1 MNYDISIII
10 AHYLPES
17 LSKKNPLLKKSDVQ
31 HKFTKK
37 EIEEYIKCRDDIIY
51 FLETHVKIVH
61 VDEGLIPFD
70 LYPFQKDLIKTISDN
85 RNVIVKTGRQ
95 VGKSTTTLGWLLHY
109 VLFNESKT
117 VGILANKAST
127 ARELLSRI
135 QIAYQHLPK
144 YLQQGLKEWNK
155 GSLELENGSK
165 IIASSTSS
173 SAIRGFSF
181 SCILLDEFAHVQ
193 RHIAEEFIRSVYPT
207 ISSGK
212 ETKVI
217 IVSTPKGFNMFYKY
231 WNDAVNGTNDFKP
244 FKVHWSNVPNRDQ
257 GWRKKIESTIG
268 EDAFRQEYEA
278 EFLGSSNTL
287 ISYEKLQELSY
298 SDPSYSKSDVDVF
311 EDVNPT
317 HSYIITVDVA
327 RGQGI
332 DYSAFT
338 VFDITEIPYKV
349 VAKYRSN
356 LVAPLVFPN
365 IINIIG
371 KKYNDAYI
379 LIEVNDIGSQ
389 VSDVLHHDLEYE
401 NLFSTAWYGRHGQQL
416 SGFVGGKRDSQFGVR
431 TTKSMKKIGCSNL
444 KALIEDDKLLVPDY
458 DIISELTTFVS
469 SGDSFSAEEGANDD
483 LVITL
488 VLFAW
493 LIDQEYFKE
502 LSNQNIRDNLYKN
515 QLSQIEDLTTPFG
528 IINNGLNQQ
537 EYEVDTE
544 GNLWTNVE

>member
-1 MNYDISIII
+1 MSDQ
-10 AHYLPES
+10 YLGNS
-17 LSKKNPLLKKSDVQ
+17 LLKKADVQ
-31 HKFTKK
+31 HNFTK
-37 EIEEYIKCRDDIIY
+37 EDIEEFIACRDDIVY
-51 FLETHVKIVH
+51 FLEKYVKIVH
-61 VDEGLIPFD
+61 VDEGLIPFT
-70 LYPFQKDLIKTISDN
+70 LFPFQKDLINTLTDN

-117 VGILANKAST
+117 VGILANKAAT
-127 ARELLSRI
+127 ARELLNRI

-144 YLQQGLKEWNK
+144 FLQQGLKEWNK

-181 SCILLDEFAHVQ
+181 STILLDEFAHVQ
-193 RHIAEEFIRSVYPT
+193 RHIADEFIRSVYPT

-217 IVSTPKGFNMFYKY
+217 IVSTPNGFNMFHKY
-231 WNDAVNGTNDFKP
+231 WNDAENGTNDFIP
-244 FKVHWSNVPNRDQ
+244 FKVHWTAVPDRGQ
-257 GWRKKIESTIG
+257 EWKKKIESTIG
-268 EDAFRQEYEA
+268 ADAFRQEYEA

-287 ISYEKLQELSY
+287 VSYEKLQELSY
-298 SDPSYSKSDVDVF
+298 NNPIYTKSDVDVF
-311 EDVNPT
+311 EEVNPN
-317 HSYIITVDVA
+317 HSYVMTVDVA

-338 VFDITEIPYKV
+338 VFDITEIPYKI

-356 LVAPLVFPN
+356 TVAPLVFPN

-444 KALIEDDKLLVPDY
+444 KALIEDDKLLIPDY
-458 DIISELTTFVS
+458 DIISELATFVS
-469 SGDSFSAEEGANDD
+469 SADTFSAEEGANDD
-483 LVITL
+483 LVMTL

-493 LIDQEYFKE
+493 LVDQQYFKE
-502 LSNQNIRDNLYKN
+502 LSSQNIRDNLYKN
-515 QLSQIEDLTTPFG
+515 QLSELDDLTTPFG
-528 IINNGLNQQ
+528 IIDNGLNQQ
-537 EYEVDTE
+537 EYEVDSE
-544 GNLWTNVE
+544 GTVWTKVK

>member
-1 MNYDISIII
+1 MSDL
-10 AHYLPES
+10 YLG
-17 LSKKNPLLKKSDVQ
+17 NTLLKKAAVQ
-31 HKFTKK
+31 HNYTKK
-37 EIEEYIKCRDDIIY
+37 EIEEYIRCRDDIVY
-51 FLETHVKIVH
+51 FLENHAKIVH
-61 VDEGLIPFD
+61 VDEGLIPFS
-70 LYPFQKDLIKTISDN
+70 LYPFQKDLINTITDN

-109 VLFNESKT
+109 VLFNQSKT
-117 VGILANKAST
+117 VGILANKAAT

-144 YLQQGLKEWNK
+144 FLQQGLKEWNK

-193 RHIAEEFIRSVYPT
+193 RHIADEFIRSVYPT

-217 IVSTPKGFNMFYKY
+217 IVSTPNGFNMFYKY
-231 WNDAVNGTNDFKP
+231 WNDAENGKNDFTP
-244 FKVHWSNVPNRDQ
+244 FKVHWSNVPDRDQ
-257 GWRKKIESTIG
+257 NWKKKIESTIG
-268 EDAFRQEYEA
+268 TDAFRQEYEA

-298 SDPSYSKSDVDVF
+298 NDPLHRKSDVDIFKEV
-311 EDVNPT
+311 ESSHLYV
-317 HSYIITVDVA
+317 ITVDVA

-338 VFDITEIPYKV
+338 VFDITEMPYKI

-444 KALIEDDKLLVPDY
+444 KALIEDDKLLIPDY

-469 SGDSFSAEEGANDD
+469 SADSFSAEEGANDD
-483 LVITL
+483 LVMTL

-493 LIDQEYFKE
+493 LVDQQYFKE

-515 QLSQIEDLTTPFG
+515 QLNELDDLTTPFG
-528 IINNGLNQQ
+528 IIDNGLNQQ
-537 EYEVDTE
+537 EYEIDSE
-544 GNLWTNVE
+544 GTIWTNVE

>member
-1 MNYDISIII
+1 MSDQ
-10 AHYLPES
+10 YLGNS
-17 LSKKNPLLKKSDVQ
+17 LLKKADVQ
-31 HKFTKK
+31 HNFTKE
-37 EIEEYIKCRDDIIY
+37 EIEEYIKCRDDILY
-51 FLETHVKIVH
+51 FLETYAKIVH
-61 VDEGLIPFD
+61 VDEGLIPFK
-70 LYPFQKDLIKTISDN
+70 LYPFQRELIQTITNN

-109 VLFNESKT
+109 VLFNQSKT
-117 VGILANKAST
+117 VGILANKAAT

-144 YLQQGLKEWNK
+144 FLQQGLKEWNK

-181 SCILLDEFAHVQ
+181 STILLDEFAHVQ
-193 RHIAEEFIRSVYPT
+193 RHIADEFIRSVYPT

-217 IVSTPKGFNMFYKY
+217 IVSTPNGFNMFYKY
-231 WNDAVNGTNDFKP
+231 WNDAENGTNDFVP
-244 FKVHWSNVPNRDQ
+244 FKVHWTAVPDRDKK
-257 GWRKKIESTIG
+257 WKNKIESTIG
-268 EDAFRQEYEA
+268 SDAFRQEYEA

-287 ISYEKLQELSY
+287 VSYEKLQEFSY
-298 SDPSYSKSDVDVF
+298 NNPLYTKSDVDVF
-311 EDVNPT
+311 EEVIST

-327 RGQGI
+327 RGQGM

-338 VFDITEIPYKV
+338 VFDITEIPYKI

-356 LVAPLVFPN
+356 VVAPLVFPN

-444 KALIEDDKLLVPDY
+444 KALLEDDKLLIPDY

-469 SGDSFSAEEGANDD
+469 KADSFSAEEGANDD
-483 LVITL
+483 LVMTL

-493 LIDQEYFKE
+493 LVDQQYFKE
-502 LSNQNIRDNLYKN
+502 LSSQNIRDNLYKN
-515 QLSQIEDLTTPFG
+515 QLSELDDLTTPFG
-528 IINNGLNQQ
+528 IIDNGLNRE

-544 GNLWTNVE
+544 GTVWIKANK

>member
-1 MNYDISIII
+1 MSEQY
-10 AHYLPES
+10 YLG
-17 LSKKNPLLKKSDVQ
+17 NPLLKKSDVQ
-31 HKFTKK
+31 HNFTKK

-117 VGILANKAST
+117 VGILANKAAT

-144 YLQQGLKEWNK
+144 FLQQGLKEWNK

-231 WNDAVNGTNDFKP
+231 WNDAENGTNDFTP
-244 FKVHWSNVPNRDQ
+244 FKVHWTSVPGRDIE
-257 GWRKKIESTIG
+257 WKKKIESTIG
-268 EDAFRQEYEA
+268 ADAFRQEYEE

-298 SDPSYSKSDVDVF
+298 SDPVYRRSDVDVF
-311 EDVNPT
+311 EDINPS

-349 VAKYRSN
+349 VAKYRNN

-416 SGFVGGKRDSQFGVR
+416 SSFGGGSRRDSQFGVR

-444 KALIEDDKLLVPDY
+444 KALIEDDKLLIPDY

-483 LVITL
+483 LAITL

-493 LIDQEYFKE
+493 LVDQQYFKE

-528 IINNGLNQQ
+528 IINNGLNQK
-537 EYEVDTE
+537 EYEVDLE
-544 GNLWTNVE
+544 GNIWTNVE

>member
-1 MNYDISIII
+1 MSDKSDK
-10 AHYLPES
+10 YLGNS
-17 LSKKNPLLKKSDVQ
+17 LLKRADVQ
-31 HKFTKK
+31 HEYSKK
-37 EIEEYIKCRDDIIY
+37 EIQEYIKCRDDIIY
-51 FLETHVKIVH
+51 FLENHVKIVH
-61 VDEGLIPFD
+61 VDHGLIPFS
-70 LYPFQKDLIKTISDN
+70 LYPFQKDLINTISDN

-109 VLFNESKT
+109 VLFNQSKT

-144 YLQQGLKEWNK
+144 FLQQGLKEWNK

-173 SAIRGFSF
+173 TAIRGFSF

-193 RHIAEEFIRSVYPT
+193 RHIADEFIRSVYPT

-212 ETKVI
+212 DTKVI
-217 IVSTPKGFNMFYKY
+217 VVSTPNGFNMFYKY
-231 WNDAVNGTNDFKP
+231 WNDAENGTNDFVP
-244 FKVHWSNVPNRDQ
+244 FKVHWSNVPGRDKE
-257 GWRKKIESTIG
+257 WRKRIESTIG
-268 EDAFRQEYEA
+268 ADAFRQEYEA

-287 ISYEKLQELSY
+287 ISYDKLQELSY
-298 SDPSYSKSDVDVF
+298 SNPLYRKNDVDVF
-311 EDVNPT
+311 EEVNSK
-317 HSYIITVDVA
+317 HAYVMTVDVA
-327 RGQGI
+327 RGQGL

-338 VFDITEIPYKV
+338 VFDITEMPYKI

-371 KKYNDAYI
+371 KRYNDAYI
-379 LIEVNDIGSQ
+379 LIEINDIGSQ

-416 SGFVGGKRDSQFGVR
+416 SGFVGGKRDSQFGVK
-431 TTKSMKKIGCSNL
+431 TSKQVKKIGCSNL
-444 KALIEDDKLLVPDY
+444 KALVEDDKLFIPDY

-469 SGDSFSAEEGANDD
+469 GGDTFNAEDGAHDD
-483 LVITL
+483 LAMTL
-488 VLFAW
+488 VLFGW
-493 LIDQEYFKE
+493 LVDQQYFKE
-502 LSNQNIRDNLYKN
+502 LSNQNIRDNLYRN
-515 QLSQIEDLTTPFG
+515 QLSELEDLTTPFG
-528 IINNGLNQQ
+528 IINNGLNQS
-537 EYEVDTE
+537 EYEIDNE
-544 GNLWTNVE
+544 GTLWTNVE

>member
-1 MNYDISIII
+1 MSDL
-10 AHYLPES
+10 YLG
-17 LSKKNPLLKKSDVQ
+17 NTLLKKAAVQ
-31 HKFTKK
+31 HNYTKK
-37 EIEEYIKCRDDIIY
+37 EIEEYIRCRDDIVY
-51 FLETHVKIVH
+51 FLENHAKIVH
-61 VDEGLIPFD
+61 VDEGLIPFS
-70 LYPFQKDLIKTISDN
+70 LYPFQKDLINTITDN

-109 VLFNESKT
+109 VLFNQSKT
-117 VGILANKAST
+117 VGILANKAAT

-144 YLQQGLKEWNK
+144 FLQQGLKEWNK

-193 RHIAEEFIRSVYPT
+193 RHIADEFIRSVYPT

-217 IVSTPKGFNMFYKY
+217 IVSTPNGFNMFYKY
-231 WNDAVNGTNDFKP
+231 WNDAENGKNDFTP
-244 FKVHWSNVPNRDQ
+244 FKVHWSNVPDRDQ
-257 GWRKKIESTIG
+257 KWKKKIESTIG
-268 EDAFRQEYEA
+268 TDAFRQEYEA

-298 SDPSYSKSDVDVF
+298 NDPLHRKSDVDIFKEV
-311 EDVNPT
+311 ESSHLYV
-317 HSYIITVDVA
+317 ITVDVA

-338 VFDITEIPYKV
+338 VFDITEIPYKI

-371 KKYNDAYI
+371 KKYNNAYI

-444 KALIEDDKLLVPDY
+444 KALIEDDKLLIPDY

-469 SGDSFSAEEGANDD
+469 SADSFSAEEGANDD
-483 LVITL
+483 LVMTL

-493 LIDQEYFKE
+493 LVDQQYFKE

-515 QLSQIEDLTTPFG
+515 QLNELDDLTTPFG
-528 IINNGLNQQ
+528 IIDNGLNQQ
-537 EYEVDTE
+537 EYEIDSE
-544 GNLWTNVE
+544 GTIWTNVE

>member
-1 MNYDISIII
+1 MSDQ
-10 AHYLPES
+10 YLGNS
-17 LSKKNPLLKKSDVQ
+17 LLKRADVQ
-31 HKFTKK
+31 HNFTKE
-37 EIEEYIKCRDDIIY
+37 EIEEYIKCRDDILY
-51 FLETHVKIVH
+51 FLENHVKIVH
-61 VDEGLIPFD
+61 VDEGLIPFS
-70 LYPFQKDLIKTISDN
+70 LYPYQKKLITTISDN

-109 VLFNESKT
+109 VLFNQSKT
-117 VGILANKAST
+117 VGILANKAAT
-127 ARELLSRI
+127 ARELLGRI

-144 YLQQGLKEWNK
+144 FLQQGLKEWNK

-193 RHIAEEFIRSVYPT
+193 RHIADEFIRSVYPT

-217 IVSTPKGFNMFYKY
+217 IVSTPNGFNMFYKY
-231 WNDAVNGTNDFKP
+231 WNDAEEGTNDFTP
-244 FKVHWSNVPNRDQ
+244 FKVHWSSVPDRDKV
-257 GWRKKIESTIG
+257 WKDKIQSTIG

-287 ISYEKLQELSY
+287 VSYEKLQELSY
-298 SDPSYSKSDVDVF
+298 ISPIYRKNDVEVF
-311 EDVNPT
+311 EDEDKS
-317 HSYIITVDVA
+317 HSYVITVDVA
-327 RGQGI
+327 RGQGL

-338 VFDITEIPYKV
+338 VFDITNIPYKI
-349 VAKYRSN
+349 VAKYKSN
-356 LVAPLVFPN
+356 HVAPLVFPN

-371 KKYNDAYI
+371 KKYNNAYI

-431 TTKSMKKIGCSNL
+431 TTKSMKKVGCSNL
-444 KALIEDDKLLVPDY
+444 KALIEDDKLLIPDY
-458 DIISELTTFVS
+458 DMISELTTFVS
-469 SGDSFSAEEGANDD
+469 SADSFAAEEGANDD

-493 LIDQEYFKE
+493 MVDQQYFKD
-502 LSNQNIRDNLYKN
+502 LSNQNIRSNLYKN
-515 QLSQIEDLTTPFG
+515 QLTELEDMTTPFG
-528 IINNGLNQQ
+528 IISNGLDADDKEIDNM
-537 EYEVDTE
+537 
-544 GNLWTNVE
+544 GNVWVNAE

>member
-1 MNYDISIII
+1 MSDQ
-10 AHYLPES
+10 YLG
-17 LSKKNPLLKKSDVQ
+17 NMLLKRADVQ
-31 HKFTKK
+31 HNFTK
-37 EIEEYIKCRDDIIY
+37 EEVEEYVKCRDDIVY
-51 FLETHVKIVH
+51 FLENHVKIVH
-61 VDEGLIPFD
+61 VDEGLIRFS
-70 LYPFQKDLIKTISDN
+70 LYPFQKDLIKTISEN

-109 VLFNESKT
+109 VLFNQSKT
-117 VGILANKAST
+117 VGILANKAAT

-173 SAIRGFSF
+173 TAIRGFSF

-193 RHIAEEFIRSVYPT
+193 RHIADEFIRSVYPT
-207 ISSGK
+207 ISSGID
-212 ETKVI
+212 TKVI
-217 IVSTPKGFNMFYKY
+217 VVSTPNGFNMFYKY
-231 WNDAVNGTNDFKP
+231 WNDAVSGTNDFKP
-244 FKVHWSNVPNRDQ
+244 FKVHWSNVPGRNQ
-257 GWRKKIESTIG
+257 EWRKKIESTIG
-268 EDAFRQEYEA
+268 VDAFRQEYEA

-298 SDPSYSKSDVDVF
+298 SNPIHRKHDVDVF
-311 EDVNPT
+311 SDVISS
-317 HSYIITVDVA
+317 HSYVITVDVA
-327 RGQGI
+327 RGQGS

-338 VFDITEIPYKV
+338 VFDITELPYKA

-379 LIEVNDIGSQ
+379 LIEINDIGSQ
-389 VSDVLHHDLEYE
+389 VADVLHHDLEYE

-431 TTKSMKKIGCSNL
+431 TSKQVKKLGCSNL
-444 KALIEDDKLLVPDY
+444 KALIEDDKLFIPDY
-458 DIISELTTFVS
+458 DMISELTTFVS
-469 SGDSFSAEEGANDD
+469 TGDTFSAEDGAHDD
-483 LVITL
+483 LAMTL
-488 VLFAW
+488 VLFGW
-493 LIDQEYFKE
+493 LVDQQYFKE

-515 QLSQIEDLTTPFG
+515 QLSEIEDLTTPFG
-528 IINNGLNQQ
+528 IINNGLNHP
-537 EYEVDTE
+537 EYEVDSE
-544 GNLWTNVE
+544 GTLWKNVENK

>member
-1 MNYDISIII
+1 MSDL
-10 AHYLPES
+10 YLG
-17 LSKKNPLLKKSDVQ
+17 NTLLKKAAVQ
-31 HKFTKK
+31 HNYTKK
-37 EIEEYIKCRDDIIY
+37 EIEEYIRCRDDIIY
-51 FLETHVKIVH
+51 FLENHAKIVH
-61 VDEGLIPFD
+61 VDEGLIPFS
-70 LYPFQKDLIKTISDN
+70 LYPFQKDLINTITDN

-109 VLFNESKT
+109 VLFNQSKT
-117 VGILANKAST
+117 VGILANKAAT

-144 YLQQGLKEWNK
+144 FLQQGLKEWNK

-193 RHIAEEFIRSVYPT
+193 RHIADEFIRSVYPT

-217 IVSTPKGFNMFYKY
+217 IVSTPNGFNMFYKY
-231 WNDAVNGTNDFKP
+231 WNDAENGKNDFTP
-244 FKVHWSNVPNRDQ
+244 FKVHWSNVPDRDQ
-257 GWRKKIESTIG
+257 KWKKKIESTIG
-268 EDAFRQEYEA
+268 TDAFRQEYEA

-298 SDPSYSKSDVDVF
+298 NDPLHRKSDVDIFKEV
-311 EDVNPT
+311 ESSHLYV
-317 HSYIITVDVA
+317 ITVDVA

-338 VFDITEIPYKV
+338 VFDITEIPYKI

-444 KALIEDDKLLVPDY
+444 KALIEDDKLLIPDY

-469 SGDSFSAEEGANDD
+469 SADSFSAEEGANDD
-483 LVITL
+483 LVMTL

-493 LIDQEYFKE
+493 LVDQQYFKE

-515 QLSQIEDLTTPFG
+515 QLSELDDLTTPFG
-528 IINNGLNQQ
+528 IIDNGLNQQ
-537 EYEVDTE
+537 EYEIDSE
-544 GNLWTNVE
+544 GTIWTNVE

>member
-1 MNYDISIII
+1 MSDQ
-10 AHYLPES
+10 YLGNS
-17 LSKKNPLLKKSDVQ
+17 LLKRSDVQ
-31 HKFTKK
+31 HNFTKE
-37 EIEEYIKCRDDIIY
+37 EIEEYIKCRDDILY
-51 FLETHVKIVH
+51 FLENHVKIVH
-61 VDEGLIPFD
+61 VDEGLIPFS
-70 LYPFQKDLIKTISDN
+70 LYPFQKDLIQTISKN

-109 VLFNESKT
+109 VLFNQSKT
-117 VGILANKAST
+117 VGILANKAAT
-127 ARELLSRI
+127 ARELLGRI

-144 YLQQGLKEWNK
+144 FLQQGLKEWNK

-193 RHIAEEFIRSVYPT
+193 RHIADEFIRSVYPT

-217 IVSTPKGFNMFYKY
+217 IVSTPNGFNMFYKY
-231 WNDAVNGTNDFKP
+231 WNDAEEGSNDFTP
-244 FKVHWSNVPNRDQ
+244 FKVHWSSVPNRDKE
-257 GWRKKIESTIG
+257 WKDKIQSTIG

-287 ISYEKLQELSY
+287 VSYEKLQELSY
-298 SDPSYSKSDVDVF
+298 ISPIYRKHDVDVF
-311 EDVNPT
+311 EEEDKT
-317 HSYIITVDVA
+317 HSYVITVDVA
-327 RGQGI
+327 RGQGL

-338 VFDITEIPYKV
+338 VFDITNIPYKI
-349 VAKYRSN
+349 VAKYKN
-356 LVAPLVFPN
+356 NHVAPLVFPN

-371 KKYNDAYI
+371 KKYNNAYI

-444 KALIEDDKLLVPDY
+444 KALIEDDKLLIPDY

-469 SGDSFSAEEGANDD
+469 SADSFSAEEGANDD
-483 LVITL
+483 LIITL

-493 LIDQEYFKE
+493 MVDQQYFKD
-502 LSNQNIRDNLYKN
+502 LSNQNIRSNLYKN
-515 QLSQIEDLTTPFG
+515 QLNELEDMTTPFG
-528 IINNGLNQQ
+528 IISNGLKEDDREIDNM
-537 EYEVDTE
+537 
-544 GNLWTNVE
+544 GNVWVNVE

>member
-1 MNYDISIII
+1 MSDQ
-10 AHYLPES
+10 YLGNS
-17 LSKKNPLLKKSDVQ
+17 LLKKADVQ
-31 HKFTKK
+31 HNFTKE
-37 EIEEYIKCRDDIIY
+37 EIEEFIKCRDDIIY
-51 FLETHVKIVH
+51 FLETYAKIVH
-61 VDEGLIPFD
+61 VDEGLIPFK
-70 LYPFQKDLIKTISDN
+70 LYPFQRELINTITNN

-109 VLFNESKT
+109 VLFNQSKT
-117 VGILANKAST
+117 VGILANKAAT

-144 YLQQGLKEWNK
+144 FLQQGLKEWNK

-181 SCILLDEFAHVQ
+181 STILLDEFAHVQ
-193 RHIAEEFIRSVYPT
+193 RHIADEFIRSVYPT

-217 IVSTPKGFNMFYKY
+217 IVSTPNGFNMFYKY
-231 WNDAVNGTNDFKP
+231 WNDAENGTNDFVP
-244 FKVHWSNVPNRDQ
+244 FKVHWTAVPDRDKK
-257 GWRKKIESTIG
+257 WKNKIESTIG
-268 EDAFRQEYEA
+268 SDAFRQEYEA

-287 ISYEKLQELSY
+287 VSYEKLQEFSY
-298 SDPSYSKSDVDVF
+298 SNPLYTKSDVDVF
-311 EDVNPT
+311 EEVIST
-317 HSYIITVDVA
+317 HSYVITVDVA
-327 RGQGI
+327 RGQGM

-338 VFDITEIPYKV
+338 VFDITEIPYKI

-356 LVAPLVFPN
+356 VVAPLVFPN

-444 KALIEDDKLLVPDY
+444 KALLEDDKLLIPDY

-469 SGDSFSAEEGANDD
+469 KADSFSAEEGANDD
-483 LVITL
+483 LVMTL

-493 LIDQEYFKE
+493 LVDQQYFKE
-502 LSNQNIRDNLYKN
+502 LSSQNIRDNLYKN
-515 QLSQIEDLTTPFG
+515 QLSELDDLTTPFG
-528 IINNGLNQQ
+528 IIDNGLNRE

-544 GNLWTNVE
+544 GTVWIKANK

>member
-1 MNYDISIII
+1 MSEQY
-10 AHYLPES
+10 YLG
-17 LSKKNPLLKKSDVQ
+17 NPLLKKSDVQ
-31 HKFTKK
+31 HKFTKQ
-37 EIEEYIKCRDDIIY
+37 EIEEYIKCRDDIVY
-51 FLETHVKIVH
+51 FLESHVKIVH

-117 VGILANKAST
+117 VGILANKAAT

-193 RHIAEEFIRSVYPT
+193 RHIADEFIRSVYPT

-231 WNDAVNGTNDFKP
+231 WNDAENGTNDFTP
-244 FKVHWSNVPNRDQ
+244 FKVHWSSVPGRDI
-257 GWRKKIESTIG
+257 GWKKKIESTIG
-268 EDAFRQEYEA
+268 ADAFRQEYEA

-311 EDVNPT
+311 EDVNST
-317 HSYIITVDVA
+317 HAYIITVDVA

-338 VFDITEIPYKV
+338 VFDITGIPYKV

-416 SGFVGGKRDSQFGVR
+416 SSFGGGSRRDSQFGVR

-444 KALIEDDKLLVPDY
+444 KALIEDDKLLIPDY

-483 LVITL
+483 LAITL

-493 LIDQEYFKE
+493 LIDQQYFKE

>member
-1 MNYDISIII
+1 MSEQY
-10 AHYLPES
+10 YLG
-17 LSKKNPLLKKSDVQ
+17 NPLLKKSDVQ
-31 HKFTKK
+31 HKFTKQ

-51 FLETHVKIVH
+51 FLENHVKIVH

-70 LYPFQKDLIKTISDN
+70 LYPFQKDLIKTISNN
-85 RNVIVKTGRQ
+85 RNTIVKTGRQ

-117 VGILANKAST
+117 VGILANKAAT

-193 RHIAEEFIRSVYPT
+193 RHIADEFIRSVYPT

-212 ETKVI
+212 ETKII

-231 WNDAVNGTNDFKP
+231 WNDAENGTNDFTP
-244 FKVHWSNVPNRDQ
+244 FKVHWTSVPGRDIE
-257 GWRKKIESTIG
+257 WKKKIESTIG
-268 EDAFRQEYEA
+268 VDAFRQEYEA

-317 HSYIITVDVA
+317 HAYIITVDVA

-338 VFDITEIPYKV
+338 VFDITDIPYKV

-416 SGFVGGKRDSQFGVR
+416 SSFGGGSRRDSQFGVR

-444 KALIEDDKLLVPDY
+444 KALIEDDKLLIPDY

-493 LIDQEYFKE
+493 LIAQQYFKE

-544 GNLWTNVE
+544 GTLWTNVE

>member
-1 MNYDISIII
+1 MSDQ
-10 AHYLPES
+10 YLGNS
-17 LSKKNPLLKKSDVQ
+17 LLKRSDVQ
-31 HKFTKK
+31 HNFTKE
-37 EIEEYIKCRDDIIY
+37 EIEEYIKCRDDILY
-51 FLETHVKIVH
+51 FLENHVKIVH
-61 VDEGLIPFD
+61 VDEGLIPFS
-70 LYPFQKDLIKTISDN
+70 LYPFQKDLIQTISKN

-109 VLFNESKT
+109 ILFNQSKT
-117 VGILANKAST
+117 VGILANKAAT
-127 ARELLSRI
+127 ARELLGRI

-144 YLQQGLKEWNK
+144 FLQQGLKEWNK

-193 RHIAEEFIRSVYPT
+193 RHIADEFIRSVYPT

-217 IVSTPKGFNMFYKY
+217 IVSTPNGFNMFYKY
-231 WNDAVNGTNDFKP
+231 WNDAEEGSNDFTP
-244 FKVHWSNVPNRDQ
+244 FKVHWSSVPNRDKE
-257 GWRKKIESTIG
+257 WKDKIQSTIG

-287 ISYEKLQELSY
+287 VSYEKLQELSY
-298 SDPSYSKSDVDVF
+298 ISPIYRKHDVDVF
-311 EDVNPT
+311 EEEDKT
-317 HSYIITVDVA
+317 HSYVITVDVA
-327 RGQGI
+327 RGQGL

-338 VFDITEIPYKV
+338 VFDITNIPYKI
-349 VAKYRSN
+349 VAKYKN
-356 LVAPLVFPN
+356 NHVAPLVFPN

-371 KKYNDAYI
+371 KKYNNAYI

-444 KALIEDDKLLVPDY
+444 KAIIEDDKLLIPDY

-469 SGDSFSAEEGANDD
+469 SADSFSAEEGANDD
-483 LVITL
+483 LVMTL

-493 LIDQEYFKE
+493 LVDQQYFKE

-515 QLSQIEDLTTPFG
+515 QLNELDDLTTPFG
-528 IINNGLNQQ
+528 IIDNGLNQQ
-537 EYEVDTE
+537 EYEIDSE
-544 GNLWTNVE
+544 GTIWTNVE

>member
-1 MNYDISIII
+1 MSDL
-10 AHYLPES
+10 YLG
-17 LSKKNPLLKKSDVQ
+17 NTLLKKAAVQ
-31 HKFTKK
+31 HNYTKK
-37 EIEEYIKCRDDIIY
+37 EIEEYIRCRDDIIY
-51 FLETHVKIVH
+51 FLENHAKIVH
-61 VDEGLIPFD
+61 VDEGLIPFS
-70 LYPFQKDLIKTISDN
+70 LYPFQKDLINTITDN

-109 VLFNESKT
+109 VLFNQSKT
-117 VGILANKAST
+117 VGILANKAAT

-144 YLQQGLKEWNK
+144 FLQQGLKEWNK

-193 RHIAEEFIRSVYPT
+193 RHIADEFIRSVYPT

-217 IVSTPKGFNMFYKY
+217 IVSTPNGFNMFYKY
-231 WNDAVNGTNDFKP
+231 WNDAENGKNDFTP
-244 FKVHWSNVPNRDQ
+244 FKVHWSNVPDRDQ
-257 GWRKKIESTIG
+257 KWKKKIESTIG
-268 EDAFRQEYEA
+268 TDAFRQEYEA

-298 SDPSYSKSDVDVF
+298 NDPLHRKSDVDIFKEV
-311 EDVNPT
+311 ESSHLYV
-317 HSYIITVDVA
+317 ITVDVA

-338 VFDITEIPYKV
+338 VFDITEIPYKI

-444 KALIEDDKLLVPDY
+444 KALIEDDKLLIPDY

-469 SGDSFSAEEGANDD
+469 SADSFSAEEGANDD
-483 LVITL
+483 LVMTL

-493 LIDQEYFKE
+493 LVDQQYFKE

-515 QLSQIEDLTTPFG
+515 QLNELDDLTTPFG
-528 IINNGLNQQ
+528 IIDNGLNQQ
-537 EYEVDTE
+537 EYEIDSE
-544 GNLWTNVE
+544 GTIWTNVE

>member
-1 MNYDISIII
+1 MSDQ
-10 AHYLPES
+10 YLGNS
-17 LSKKNPLLKKSDVQ
+17 LLKRADVQ
-31 HKFTKK
+31 HNFTKE
-37 EIEEYIKCRDDIIY
+37 EIEEYIKCRDDILY
-51 FLETHVKIVH
+51 FLENHVKIVH
-61 VDEGLIPFD
+61 VDEGLIPFS
-70 LYPFQKDLIKTISDN
+70 LYPYQKKLITTISDN

-109 VLFNESKT
+109 VLFNQSKT
-117 VGILANKAST
+117 VGILANKAAT
-127 ARELLSRI
+127 ARELLGRI

-144 YLQQGLKEWNK
+144 FLQQGLKEWNK

-193 RHIAEEFIRSVYPT
+193 RHIADEFIRSVYPT
-207 ISSGK
+207 ISSCK
-212 ETKVI
+212 DTKVI
-217 IVSTPKGFNMFYKY
+217 IVSTPNGFNMFYKY
-231 WNDAVNGTNDFKP
+231 WNDAEEGTNDFTP
-244 FKVHWSNVPNRDQ
+244 FKVHWSSVPDRDKV
-257 GWRKKIESTIG
+257 WKDKIQSTIG

-287 ISYEKLQELSY
+287 VSYEKLQELSY
-298 SDPSYSKSDVDVF
+298 ISPIYRKNDVDVF
-311 EDVNPT
+311 EDEDKS
-317 HSYIITVDVA
+317 HSYVITVDVA
-327 RGQGI
+327 RGQGL

-338 VFDITEIPYKV
+338 VFDITNIPYKI
-349 VAKYRSN
+349 VAKYKSN
-356 LVAPLVFPN
+356 HVAPLVFPN

-371 KKYNDAYI
+371 KKYNNAYI

-431 TTKSMKKIGCSNL
+431 TTKSMKKVGCSNL
-444 KALIEDDKLLVPDY
+444 KALIEDDKLLIPDY
-458 DIISELTTFVS
+458 DMISELTTFVS
-469 SGDSFSAEEGANDD
+469 SADSFAAEEGANDD

-493 LIDQEYFKE
+493 MVDQQYFKD
-502 LSNQNIRDNLYKN
+502 LSNQNIRSNLYKN
-515 QLSQIEDLTTPFG
+515 QLTELEDMTTPFG
-528 IINNGLNQQ
+528 IISNGLDADDKEIDNM
-537 EYEVDTE
+537 
-544 GNLWTNVE
+544 GNVWVNAE

>member
-1 MNYDISIII
+1 MSDQ
-10 AHYLPES
+10 YLG
-17 LSKKNPLLKKSDVQ
+17 NMLLKRADVQ
-31 HKFTKK
+31 HNFTK
-37 EIEEYIKCRDDIIY
+37 EEVEEYIKCRDDIVY
-51 FLETHVKIVH
+51 FLENHMKIVH
-61 VDEGLIPFD
+61 VDEGLIPFS
-70 LYPFQKDLIKTISDN
+70 LYPFQKDLIKTISEN

-109 VLFNESKT
+109 VLFNQSKT
-117 VGILANKAST
+117 VGILANKAAT

-144 YLQQGLKEWNK
+144 FLQQGLKEWNK

-193 RHIAEEFIRSVYPT
+193 RHIADEFIRSVYPT

-212 ETKVI
+212 DTKVI
-217 IVSTPKGFNMFYKY
+217 VVSTPNGFNMFYKY
-231 WNDAVNGTNDFKP
+231 WNDAVSGTNDFIP
-244 FKVHWSNVPNRDQ
+244 FKVHWSNVPGRNQ
-257 GWRKKIESTIG
+257 EWRKKIESTIG
-268 EDAFRQEYEA
+268 VDAFRQEYEA

-298 SDPSYSKSDVDVF
+298 SNPLHRKHDVDVF
-311 EDVNPT
+311 SDVIST
-317 HSYIITVDVA
+317 HSYVITVDVA
-327 RGQGI
+327 RGQGS

-338 VFDITEIPYKV
+338 VFDITELPYKA

-379 LIEVNDIGSQ
+379 LIEINDIGSQ
-389 VSDVLHHDLEYE
+389 VADVLHHDLEYE

-431 TTKSMKKIGCSNL
+431 TSKQVKKLGCSNL
-444 KALIEDDKLLVPDY
+444 KALIEDDKLLIPDY
-458 DIISELTTFVS
+458 DMISELTTFVS
-469 SGDSFSAEEGANDD
+469 TGDTFSAEDGAHDD
-483 LVITL
+483 LAMTL
-488 VLFAW
+488 VLFGW
-493 LIDQEYFKE
+493 LVDQQYFKE

-515 QLSQIEDLTTPFG
+515 QLSEIEDLTTPFG
-528 IINNGLNQQ
+528 IINNGLNHP
-537 EYEVDTE
+537 EYEVDSE
-544 GNLWTNVE
+544 GTLWTNVEKR

>member
-1 MNYDISIII
+1 MSEQ
-10 AHYLPES
+10 YLG
-17 LSKKNPLLKKSDVQ
+17 NPLLKRSDVQ

-37 EIEEYIKCRDDIIY
+37 EIEEYIKCRDDSIY

-61 VDEGLIPFD
+61 VDKGLIPFS
-70 LYPFQKDLIKTISDN
+70 LYPFQKKLIQTINEN

-109 VLFNESKT
+109 VLFNQSKT
-117 VGILANKAST
+117 VGILANKAAT

-144 YLQQGLKEWNK
+144 FLQQGLKEWNK

-165 IIASSTSS
+165 ILASSTSS
-173 SAIRGFSF
+173 TAIRGFSF

-193 RHIAEEFIRSVYPT
+193 RHIADEFIRSVYPT

-231 WNDAVNGTNDFKP
+231 WNDAENGVNEFVP
-244 FKVHWSNVPNRDQ
+244 FKVHWSAVPDRDQ
-257 GWRKKIESTIG
+257 EWKKKIESTIG

-298 SDPSYSKSDVDVF
+298 SNPAYRKHDVDIF
-311 EDVNPT
+311 EDVNT
-317 HSYIITVDVA
+317 SHSYIITVDVA

-332 DYSAFT
+332 DFSAFT
-338 VFDITEIPYKV
+338 VFDITEIPYKI
-349 VAKYRSN
+349 VAKYKNN
-356 LVAPLVFPN
+356 LIAPLVFPN

-371 KKYNDAYI
+371 KKYNNAYI

-416 SGFVGGKRDSQFGVR
+416 SSFGGGSRRDSQFGVR

>member
-1 MNYDISIII
+1 MSDKSDK
-10 AHYLPES
+10 YLGNS
-17 LSKKNPLLKKSDVQ
+17 LLKRADVQ
-31 HKFTKK
+31 HEYSKK
-37 EIEEYIKCRDDIIY
+37 EIQEYIKCRDDIIY
-51 FLETHVKIVH
+51 FLENHVKIVH
-61 VDEGLIPFD
+61 VDHGLIPFA
-70 LYPFQKDLIKTISDN
+70 LYPFQKELINTISEN

-109 VLFNESKT
+109 VLFNQSKT

-144 YLQQGLKEWNK
+144 FLQQGLKEWNK

-173 SAIRGFSF
+173 TAIRGFSF

-193 RHIAEEFIRSVYPT
+193 RHIADEFIRSVYPT

-212 ETKVI
+212 DTKVI
-217 IVSTPKGFNMFYKY
+217 VVSTPNGFNMFYKY
-231 WNDAVNGTNDFKP
+231 WNDAENGTNDFVP
-244 FKVHWSNVPNRDQ
+244 FKVHWSNVPGRDKE
-257 GWRKKIESTIG
+257 WRKRIESTIG
-268 EDAFRQEYEA
+268 ADAFRQEYEA

-287 ISYEKLQELSY
+287 ISYDKLQELSY
-298 SDPSYSKSDVDVF
+298 SNPLYRKNDVDVF
-311 EDVNPT
+311 EEVNSK
-317 HSYIITVDVA
+317 HAYVMTVDVA
-327 RGQGI
+327 RGQGL

-338 VFDITEIPYKV
+338 VFDITEIPYKI

-371 KKYNDAYI
+371 KRYNDAYI
-379 LIEVNDIGSQ
+379 LIEINDIGSQ

-416 SGFVGGKRDSQFGVR
+416 SGFVGGKRDSQFGVK
-431 TTKSMKKIGCSNL
+431 TSKQVKKIGCSNL
-444 KALIEDDKLLVPDY
+444 KALIEDDKLFIPDY

-469 SGDSFSAEEGANDD
+469 GGDTFNAEDGAHDD
-483 LVITL
+483 LAMTL
-488 VLFAW
+488 VLFGW
-493 LIDQEYFKE
+493 LVDQQYFKE
-502 LSNQNIRDNLYKN
+502 LSNQNIRDNLYRN
-515 QLSQIEDLTTPFG
+515 QLSELEDLTTPFG
-528 IINNGLNQQ
+528 IINNGLNQS
-537 EYEVDTE
+537 EYEIDNE
-544 GNLWTNVE
+544 GTLWTNVE

>member
-1 MNYDISIII
+1 MSDQ
-10 AHYLPES
+10 YLG
-17 LSKKNPLLKKSDVQ
+17 NMLLKRADVQ
-31 HKFTKK
+31 HNFTK
-37 EIEEYIKCRDDIIY
+37 EEVEEYIKCRDDIVY
-51 FLETHVKIVH
+51 FLENHVKIVH
-61 VDEGLIPFD
+61 VDKGLIPFD
-70 LYPFQKDLIKTISDN
+70 LYPFQKDLIKTISEN

-109 VLFNESKT
+109 VLFNQSKT
-117 VGILANKAST
+117 VGILANKAAT

-193 RHIAEEFIRSVYPT
+193 RHIADEFIRSVYPT

-217 IVSTPKGFNMFYKY
+217 IVSTPNGFNMFYKY
-231 WNDAVNGTNDFKP
+231 WNDAVSGTNDFKP
-244 FKVHWSNVPNRDQ
+244 FKVHWSNVPGRNQ
-257 GWRKKIESTIG
+257 GWKKKIESTIG

-298 SDPSYSKSDVDVF
+298 SNPIHRKHDVDVF
-311 EDVNPT
+311 NDVIPS
-317 HSYIITVDVA
+317 HSYVMTVDVA
-327 RGQGI
+327 RGQGS

-338 VFDITEIPYKV
+338 VFDITEMPYNV

-389 VSDVLHHDLEYE
+389 VADVLHHDLEYE

-431 TTKSMKKIGCSNL
+431 TSKQVKKLGCSNL
-444 KALIEDDKLLVPDY
+444 KALIEDDKLLIPDY
-458 DIISELTTFVS
+458 DMISELTTFVS
-469 SGDSFSAEEGANDD
+469 TGDTFSAEDGAHDD
-483 LVITL
+483 LAMTL
-488 VLFAW
+488 VLFGW
-493 LIDQEYFKE
+493 LVDQQYFKE

-515 QLSQIEDLTTPFG
+515 QLSEIEDLTTPFG
-528 IINNGLNQQ
+528 IINNGLNHP
-537 EYEVDTE
+537 EYEVDSE
-544 GNLWTNVE
+544 GTLWTNVK

>member
-1 MNYDISIII
+1 MSDQ
-10 AHYLPES
+10 YLGNS
-17 LSKKNPLLKKSDVQ
+17 LLKRADVQ
-31 HKFTKK
+31 HNFTKK

-61 VDEGLIPFD
+61 VDEGLIPFS
-70 LYPFQKDLIKTISDN
+70 LYPFQKDLIKTIDDN

-117 VGILANKAST
+117 VGILANKAAT

-144 YLQQGLKEWNK
+144 FLQQGLKEWNK

-193 RHIAEEFIRSVYPT
+193 RHIADEFIRSVYPT

-217 IVSTPKGFNMFYKY
+217 IVSTPNGFNMFYKY
-231 WNDAVNGTNDFKP
+231 WNDAENGINDFTP
-244 FKVHWSNVPNRDQ
+244 FKVHWSSVPDRDQ
-257 GWRKKIESTIG
+257 KWKKRIESTIG
-268 EDAFRQEYEA
+268 TDAFRQEYEA

-298 SDPSYSKSDVDVF
+298 NDPIYRRSDVDVF
-311 EDVNPT
+311 EDVDP
-317 HSYIITVDVA
+317 SRLYVITVDVA

-338 VFDITEIPYKV
+338 VFDITEIPYKI
-349 VAKYRSN
+349 VAKYKNN

-416 SGFVGGKRDSQFGVR
+416 SGFVSGKRDSQFGVR

-444 KALIEDDKLLVPDY
+444 KALIEDDKLLIPDY

-469 SGDSFSAEEGANDD
+469 SGESYSAEEGANDD
-483 LVITL
+483 LVMTL

-493 LIDQEYFKE
+493 LVDQQYFKE

-515 QLSQIEDLTTPFG
+515 QLSELDDLTTPFG
-528 IINNGLNQQ
+528 IIDNGLNQQ
-537 EYEVDTE
+537 EYEVDSE
-544 GNLWTNVE
+544 GTVWTNVE

>member
-1 MNYDISIII
+1 MSDQ
-10 AHYLPES
+10 YLGNS
-17 LSKKNPLLKKSDVQ
+17 LLKKADVQ
-31 HKFTKK
+31 HNFTK
-37 EIEEYIKCRDDIIY
+37 EDIEEFIACRDDIVY
-51 FLETHVKIVH
+51 FLEKYVKIVH
-61 VDEGLIPFD
+61 VDEGLIPFT
-70 LYPFQKDLIKTISDN
+70 LFPFQRDLIHTLTDN

-109 VLFNESKT
+109 VLFHESKT
-117 VGILANKAST
+117 VGILANKAAT
-127 ARELLSRI
+127 ARELLNRI

-144 YLQQGLKEWNK
+144 FLQQGLKEWNK

-181 SCILLDEFAHVQ
+181 STILLDEFAHVQ
-193 RHIAEEFIRSVYPT
+193 RHIADEFIRSVYPT

-217 IVSTPKGFNMFYKY
+217 IVSTPNGFNMFHKY
-231 WNDAVNGTNDFKP
+231 WNDAENGTNDFIP
-244 FKVHWSNVPNRDQ
+244 FKVHWTAVPDRGQ
-257 GWRKKIESTIG
+257 EWKKKIESTIG
-268 EDAFRQEYEA
+268 ADAFRQEYEA

-287 ISYEKLQELSY
+287 VSYEKLQELSY
-298 SDPSYSKSDVDVF
+298 NNPIYTKSDVDVF
-311 EDVNPT
+311 EEVNPN
-317 HSYIITVDVA
+317 HSYVMTVDVA

-338 VFDITEIPYKV
+338 VFDITEIPYKI

-356 LVAPLVFPN
+356 TVAPLVFPN

-444 KALIEDDKLLVPDY
+444 KALIEDDKLLIPDY
-458 DIISELTTFVS
+458 DIISELATFVS
-469 SGDSFSAEEGANDD
+469 SADTFSAEEGANDD
-483 LVITL
+483 LVMTL

-493 LIDQEYFKE
+493 LVDQQYFKE
-502 LSNQNIRDNLYKN
+502 LSSQNIRDNLYKN
-515 QLSQIEDLTTPFG
+515 QLSELDDLTTPFG
-528 IINNGLNQQ
+528 IIDNGLNQQ
-537 EYEVDTE
+537 EYEVDSE
-544 GNLWTNVE
+544 GTVWTKVK

>member
-1 MNYDISIII
+1 MSDQ
-10 AHYLPES
+10 YLGNS
-17 LSKKNPLLKKSDVQ
+17 LLKKADVQ
-31 HKFTKK
+31 HNFTK
-37 EIEEYIKCRDDIIY
+37 EDIEEFIACRDDIVY
-51 FLETHVKIVH
+51 FLEKYVKIVH
-61 VDEGLIPFD
+61 VDEGLIPFT
-70 LYPFQKDLIKTISDN
+70 LFPFQKDLINTLTDN

-109 VLFNESKT
+109 VLFNQSKT
-117 VGILANKAST
+117 VGILANKAAT
-127 ARELLSRI
+127 ARELLGRI

-144 YLQQGLKEWNK
+144 FLQQGLKEWNK

-181 SCILLDEFAHVQ
+181 STILLDEFAHVQ
-193 RHIAEEFIRSVYPT
+193 RHIADEFIRSVYPT

-217 IVSTPKGFNMFYKY
+217 IVSTPNGFNMFYKY
-231 WNDAVNGTNDFKP
+231 WNDAENGTNDFTP

-257 GWRKKIESTIG
+257 KWKKKIETTIG
-268 EDAFRQEYEA
+268 TDAFRQEYEA

-298 SDPSYSKSDVDVF
+298 NDPIYKKSDVDVF
-311 EDVNPT
+311 KEVNPT

-327 RGQGI
+327 RGQGL

-349 VAKYRSN
+349 VAKYRNN

-416 SGFVGGKRDSQFGVR
+416 SGFVSGKRDSQFGVR
-431 TTKSMKKIGCSNL
+431 TTKSVKKIGCSNL
-444 KALIEDDKLLVPDY
+444 KALIEDNKLLIPDY

-469 SGDSFSAEEGANDD
+469 SANSFSAEEGANDD
-483 LVITL
+483 LVMTL
-488 VLFAW
+488 VLFGW
-493 LIDQEYFKE
+493 LVDQQYFKE

-515 QLSQIEDLTTPFG
+515 QLSEIEDLTTPFG
-528 IINNGLNQQ
+528 IINNGLNQK
-537 EYEVDTE
+537 EYEIDAE
-544 GNLWTNVE
+544 GTAWINVE

>member
-1 MNYDISIII
+1 MSEQ
-10 AHYLPES
+10 YLG
-17 LSKKNPLLKKSDVQ
+17 NPLLKRSDVQ

-37 EIEEYIKCRDDIIY
+37 EIEEYIKCRDDSIY

-61 VDEGLIPFD
+61 VDRGLIPFS
-70 LYPFQKDLIKTISDN
+70 LYPFQKKLIQTINEN

-109 VLFNESKT
+109 VLFNQSKT
-117 VGILANKAST
+117 VGILANKAAT

-144 YLQQGLKEWNK
+144 FLQQGLKEWNK

-165 IIASSTSS
+165 ILASSTSS
-173 SAIRGFSF
+173 TAIRGFSF

-193 RHIAEEFIRSVYPT
+193 RHIADEFIRSVYPT
-207 ISSGK
+207 ISSGS
-212 ETKVI
+212 ETKII
-217 IVSTPKGFNMFYKY
+217 IVSTPNGFNMFYKY
-231 WNDAVNGTNDFKP
+231 WNDAENGVNDFMP
-244 FKVHWSNVPNRDQ
+244 FKVHWSSVPDRDQ
-257 GWRKKIESTIG
+257 EWKKKIESTIG

-298 SDPSYSKSDVDVF
+298 SNPAYRKHDVDIF
-311 EDVNPT
+311 EDVNT
-317 HSYIITVDVA
+317 SHSYIITVDVA

-332 DYSAFT
+332 DFSAFT
-338 VFDITEIPYKV
+338 VFDITEIPYKI
-349 VAKYRSN
+349 VAKYKNN
-356 LVAPLVFPN
+356 LIAPLVFPN

-416 SGFVGGKRDSQFGVR
+416 SGFVGGRRDSQFGVR

-444 KALIEDDKLLVPDY
+444 KALIEDDKLLIPDY

-469 SGDSFSAEEGANDD
+469 GGDTFSAEEGANDD
-483 LVITL
+483 LVMTL

-493 LIDQEYFKE
+493 LVDQQYFKE

-537 EYEVDTE
+537 EYEVDSE
-544 GNLWTNVE
+544 GTRWTNVK

>member
-1 MNYDISIII
+1 MSDQ
-10 AHYLPES
+10 YLG
-17 LSKKNPLLKKSDVQ
+17 NMLLKRADVQ
-31 HKFTKK
+31 HNFTK
-37 EIEEYIKCRDDIIY
+37 EEVEEYIKCRDDIVY
-51 FLETHVKIVH
+51 FLENHMRIVH
-61 VDEGLIPFD
+61 VDEGLIQFS
-70 LYPFQKDLIKTISDN
+70 LYPFQKDLIQTISEN

-109 VLFNESKT
+109 VLFNQSKT
-117 VGILANKAST
+117 VGILANKAAT

-193 RHIAEEFIRSVYPT
+193 RHIADEFIRSVYPT
-207 ISSGK
+207 ISSCK

-217 IVSTPKGFNMFYKY
+217 IVSTPNGFNMFYKY
-231 WNDAVNGTNDFKP
+231 WNDAEAGTNDFKP

-298 SDPSYSKSDVDVF
+298 SNPIYRKHEVDVF
-311 EDVNPT
+311 SDVISS
-317 HSYIITVDVA
+317 HSYVMTVDVA
-327 RGQGI
+327 RGQGS

-338 VFDITEIPYKV
+338 VFDITELPHKA

-379 LIEVNDIGSQ
+379 LIELNDIGSQ
-389 VSDVLHHDLEYE
+389 VADVLHHDLEYE

-431 TTKSMKKIGCSNL
+431 TSKQVKKLGCSNL
-444 KALIEDDKLLVPDY
+444 KALIEDDKLLIPDY
-458 DIISELTTFVS
+458 DMISELTTFVS
-469 SGDSFSAEEGANDD
+469 TGDTFSAEDGAHDD
-483 LVITL
+483 LAMTL
-488 VLFAW
+488 VLFGW
-493 LIDQEYFKE
+493 LVDQQYFKE

-515 QLSQIEDLTTPFG
+515 QLSEIEDLTTPFG
-528 IINNGLNQQ
+528 IINNGLNHP
-537 EYEVDTE
+537 EYEVDSE
-544 GNLWTNVE
+544 GTLWTNVK

>member
-1 MNYDISIII
+1 MSDQ
-10 AHYLPES
+10 YLG
-17 LSKKNPLLKKSDVQ
+17 NMLLKRADVQ
-31 HKFTKK
+31 HNFTK
-37 EIEEYIKCRDDIIY
+37 EEVGEYIKCRDDIVY
-51 FLETHVKIVH
+51 FLENHVKIVH
-61 VDEGLIPFD
+61 VDKGLIPFD
-70 LYPFQKDLIKTISDN
+70 LYPFQKDLIQTISDN

-109 VLFNESKT
+109 VLFNQSKT
-117 VGILANKAST
+117 VGILANKAAT

-193 RHIAEEFIRSVYPT
+193 RHIADEFIRSVYPT

-217 IVSTPKGFNMFYKY
+217 IVSTPNGFNMFYKY
-231 WNDAVNGTNDFKP
+231 WNDAEAGTNDFKP

-298 SDPSYSKSDVDVF
+298 NNPIHRKHDVDVF
-311 EDVNPT
+311 NDVIPS
-317 HSYIITVDVA
+317 HSYVMTVDVA
-327 RGQGI
+327 RGQGS

-338 VFDITEIPYKV
+338 VFDITELPHKA

-389 VSDVLHHDLEYE
+389 VADVLHHDLEYE

-431 TTKSMKKIGCSNL
+431 TSKQVKKLGCSNL
-444 KALIEDDKLLVPDY
+444 KALIEDDKLLIPDY
-458 DIISELTTFVS
+458 DMISELTTFVS
-469 SGDSFSAEEGANDD
+469 TGDTFSAEDGAHDD
-483 LVITL
+483 LAMTL
-488 VLFAW
+488 VLFGW
-493 LIDQEYFKE
+493 LVDQQYFKE

-515 QLSQIEDLTTPFG
+515 QLSEIEDLTTPFG
-528 IINNGLNQQ
+528 IINNGLNHP
-537 EYEVDTE
+537 EYEVDSE
-544 GNLWTNVE
+544 GTLWTNVK

>member
-1 MNYDISIII
+1 MSDQ
-10 AHYLPES
+10 YLGNS
-17 LSKKNPLLKKSDVQ
+17 LLKKADVQ
-31 HKFTKK
+31 HNFTK
-37 EIEEYIKCRDDIIY
+37 EDIEEFITCRDDIVY
-51 FLETHVKIVH
+51 FLEKYVKIVH
-61 VDEGLIPFD
+61 VDEGLIPFT
-70 LYPFQKDLIKTISDN
+70 LFPFQKDLIHTLTDN

-117 VGILANKAST
+117 VGILANKAAT
-127 ARELLSRI
+127 ARELLNRI

-144 YLQQGLKEWNK
+144 FLQQGLKEWNK

-181 SCILLDEFAHVQ
+181 STILLDEFAHVQ
-193 RHIAEEFIRSVYPT
+193 RHIADEFIRSVYPT

-217 IVSTPKGFNMFYKY
+217 IVSTPNGFNMFHKY
-231 WNDAVNGTNDFKP
+231 WNDAENGTNDFIP
-244 FKVHWSNVPNRDQ
+244 FKVHWTAVPDRGPEWKQ
-257 GWRKKIESTIG
+257 KIESTIG
-268 EDAFRQEYEA
+268 ADAFRQEYEA

-287 ISYEKLQELSY
+287 VSYEKLQELSY
-298 SDPSYSKSDVDVF
+298 SNPVYTRSDVDVF
-311 EDVNPT
+311 EEVNPS

-338 VFDITEIPYKV
+338 VFDITEIPYKI

-356 LVAPLVFPN
+356 TVAPLVFPN

-444 KALIEDDKLLVPDY
+444 KALIEDDKLLIPDY
-458 DIISELTTFVS
+458 DIISELATFVS
-469 SGDSFSAEEGANDD
+469 SADTFSAEEGANDD
-483 LVITL
+483 LVMTL

-493 LIDQEYFKE
+493 LVDQQYFKE
-502 LSNQNIRDNLYKN
+502 LSSQNIRDNLYKN
-515 QLSQIEDLTTPFG
+515 QLSEIEDLTTPFG
-528 IINNGLNQQ
+528 IIDNGLNQQ
-537 EYEVDTE
+537 EYEVDSIGTV
-544 GNLWTNVE
+544 WTKVK